1 VLKLAKLVSTHSLA
15 LAFWSALSSSL
26 PRLVEAMAAFKA
38 LSASS
43 CSTFRMSAPA
53 DTAAAAASRA
63 AS

>member
-1 VLKLAKLVSTHSLA
+1 MLVSTHSLA
-15 LAFWSALSSSL
+15 LAFWSALSSS
-26 PRLVEAMAAFKA
+26 PGLVEAMAAFKA